1 MSTFLRG
8 VSSYELDGRLEYCD
22 FVGLTPTMLRDLTS
36 ISTVF
41 TIIHNLDLSVPP
53 ELQATIDS
61 IQELEGLDDIGGLSD
76 EQRQAI
82 DKCKRM
88 IYTFMCFGHTS
99 RSKKE
104 GERAEHK

>member
-8 VSSYELDGRLEYCD
+8 ISSYEIDGRLEYCD
-22 FVGLTPTMLRDLTS
+22 FVGLTPSMLRDLTS

-41 TIIHNLDLSVPP
+41 TILHNLDLSD
-53 ELQATIDS
+53 LQSTIDS